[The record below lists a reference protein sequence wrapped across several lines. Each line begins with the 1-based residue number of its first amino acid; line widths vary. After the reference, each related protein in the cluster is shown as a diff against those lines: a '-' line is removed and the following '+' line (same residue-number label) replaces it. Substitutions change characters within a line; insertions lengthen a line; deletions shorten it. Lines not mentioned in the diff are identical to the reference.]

1 VAASDYWF
9 WGRSGSYFRSAVLPK
24 LDESARKE
32 RRHITVRIVVPNPQS
47 GNATRYAS
55 MRRGLGEEA
64 DEHTLAAN
72 VIATVV
78 AAVITA
84 ARNPYLHVQIGLCA
98 TVPVL
103 RYDIS
108 SSGALITRDAKAL
121 PAVLVN
127 AGNPYFEMFRD
138 SVENELAQ
146 SRPVT
151 WDMDAPVFHQAKE
164 VSIVDA
170 LSVIDGLPNDESAV
184 VMRAETLLSSK
195 AHRYA

>member
-1 VAASDYWF
+1 
-9 WGRSGSYFRSAVLPK
+9 
-24 LDESARKE
+24 
-32 RRHITVRIVVPNPQS
+32 
-47 GNATRYAS
+47 
-55 MRRGLGEEA
+55 
-64 DEHTLAAN
+64 
-72 VIATVV
+72 
-78 AAVITA
+78 
-84 ARNPYLHVQIGLCA
+84 
-98 TVPVL
+98 
-103 RYDIS
+103 
-108 SSGALITRDAKAL
+108 
-121 PAVLVN
+121 
-127 AGNPYFEMFRD
+127 MFRD